1 MLPNNAVVILLAYHL
16 LDHVSHF
23 QLLRHLKLFAH
34 IGQALCMTLSR
45 PSKLDCAKL
54 FKCKNGHDRTTTKL
68 LTKLVNALLLSQATA
83 CPFNLNVKIP
93 NNNA

>member
-1 MLPNNAVVILLAYHL
+1 
-16 LDHVSHF
+16 
-23 QLLRHLKLFAH
+23 
-34 IGQALCMTLSR
+34 MTLSR